1 MRTFIAL
8 VIVCLA
14 LTQLCGNVSAGQITI
29 GAGVGMKDVVNDIA
43 AAFIKNNQS
52 IKILKNYAASGVLA
66 KQIDNGAHID
76 ITLVANV
83 NWMDYL
89 KEKRYVDVNTIT
101 PFAYNTLVFVSKG
114 AQGVSRLEELTKLNR
129 IAVGSPKS
137 VPAGEYTMEAF
148 RNAGIYKQ
156 LEQKLVLARDVRECL
171 LYAERGDV
179 DGAIVYKTD
188 ALLSKDTTILFTVP
202 QKLYSRVIFLSA
214 LTVSGVKNQD
224 AVNFFSF
231 LHSHEAKALLLKYG
245 FEVQ

>member
-1 MRTFIAL
+1 
-8 VIVCLA
+8 
-14 LTQLCGNVSAGQITI
+14 
-29 GAGVGMKDVVNDIA
+29 
-43 AAFIKNNQS
+43 
-52 IKILKNYAASGVLA
+52 
-66 KQIDNGAHID
+66 
-76 ITLVANV
+76 
-83 NWMDYL
+83 MDYL

-214 LTVSGVKNQD
+214 LTVS
-224 AVNFFSF
+224 
-231 LHSHEAKALLLKYG
+231 
-245 FEVQ
+245 